1 MQQFVR
7 RQPSDGGEP
16 PREVLPSDSAMAQL
30 LDQVTE
36 ISQQVARLREE
47 VGTVK
52 GENERLRSQMAE
64 WIAEHERRNFGG
76 APPPL
81 APPVVV
87 TAEPQAKS
95 VEAPAPV
102 PQPKLDHE
110 DVNEDALIEQLRGA
124 GLEESGTPVRAEEEA
139 PAVSG
144 PLSDEEIQ
152 KMLAQAALGA
162 IDAAKAEEP
171 EVAVEELEPEVA
183 VAEGPV
189 LRIEEAAPEFA
200 QAVAI
205 EFDRAAV
212 AKVPSHL
219 AIGALAIPVSI
230 ADGTI
235 LCKAVAPL
243 DRASLDMIADAT
255 ACKVTA
261 ETAPTEDVL
270 AALRKA
276 YGDESDD
283 LEREAVWNSANQKP
297 QKRGLFG
304 RAS

>member
-1 MQQFVR
+1 
-7 RQPSDGGEP
+7 
-16 PREVLPSDSAMAQL
+16 MAQL

-36 ISQQVARLREE
+36 ISEHVARLREE

-64 WIAEHERRNFGG
+64 WIADHERHNFGG

-81 APPVVV
+81 PPPVVV
-87 TAEPQAKS
+87 KEARS

-102 PQPKLDHE
+102 PQKGLDQE
-110 DVNEDALIEQLRGA
+110 DVNEDVLIEQVREVGLGSA
-124 GLEESGTPVRAEEEA
+124 GA
-139 PAVSG
+139 PAQAEDESPAPSG

-171 EVAVEELEPEVA
+171 EVAVETIEPEVA
-183 VAEGPV
+183 VAETPV
-189 LRIEEAAPEFA
+189 LRIEEAAPELA
-200 QAVAI
+200 PAVAI

-219 AIGALAIPVSI
+219 AIGALAIPVSF

-261 ETAPTEDVL
+261 EPAPTEDVL

-283 LEREAVWNSANQKP
+283 FERETVWESAPQKP

-304 RAS
+304 RAI

>member
-1 MQQFVR
+1 
-7 RQPSDGGEP
+7 
-16 PREVLPSDSAMAQL
+16 MAQL

-36 ISQQVARLREE
+36 ISEHVARLREE

-64 WIAEHERRNFGG
+64 WIAEHERRNISE

-81 APPVVV
+81 PPPVVV
-87 TAEPQAKS
+87 KADPETMS

-102 PQPKLDHE
+102 PQKHLDHE
-110 DVNEDALIEQLRGA
+110 TVNEDVLIEQ
-124 GLEESGTPVRAEEEA
+124 VRAEEEA
-139 PAVSG
+139 PAASG
-144 PLSDEEIQ
+144 PLSDEDIQ
-152 KMLAQAALGA
+152 RMLAQAALGA

-171 EVAVEELEPEVA
+171 EVAVETIEPEVA
-183 VAEGPV
+183 VAERPV
-189 LRIEEAAPEFA
+189 LRIEESAPEFA

-205 EFDRAAV
+205 EYDRAAV

-261 ETAPTEDVL
+261 EPAPTEDVL

-283 LEREAVWNSANQKP
+283 FEREAVWESAPQKP

-304 RAS
+304 RAR

>member
-1 MQQFVR
+1 
-7 RQPSDGGEP
+7 
-16 PREVLPSDSAMAQL
+16 MAQL

-36 ISQQVARLREE
+36 ISEHVARLREE

-81 APPVVV
+81 PPPIVV
-87 TAEPQAKS
+87 TEAKS
-95 VEAPAPV
+95 AEAPAPV
-102 PQPKLDHE
+102 PQKQMTHE
-110 DVNEDALIEQLRGA
+110 DVNEDALIEQLRGV
-124 GLEESGTPVRAEEEA
+124 GLEGNSAPVRAEVDA
-139 PAVSG
+139 PAASG
-144 PLSDEEIQ
+144 PLSDDEIQ

-162 IDAAKAEEP
+162 IDAAKDAEP
-171 EVAVEELEPEVA
+171 EVAVETIEPEVA
-183 VAEGPV
+183 VAETPV
-189 LRIEEAAPEFA
+189 LRIEEAEPEFA

-219 AIGALAIPVSI
+219 AIGALAIPVSF

-261 ETAPTEDVL
+261 EPAPTEDVL

-283 LEREAVWNSANQKP
+283 FERETVWESAPQKP

-304 RAS
+304 RAI